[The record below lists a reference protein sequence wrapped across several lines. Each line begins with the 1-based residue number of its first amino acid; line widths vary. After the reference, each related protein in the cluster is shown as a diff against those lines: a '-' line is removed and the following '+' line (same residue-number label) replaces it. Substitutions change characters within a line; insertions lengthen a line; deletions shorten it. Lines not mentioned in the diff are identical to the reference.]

1 MQNSL
6 NKNNIYSANE
16 GRAGIFWERACHCM
30 KASLT
35 SQWFCGLFPLVG
47 WHRWNYVPSCPY
59 TAVKMQN
66 YSSIPSVAS
75 PRMLRSGP
83 CATWSKKPW
92 IASRTGPTLGV
103 SAGRYSFFLN
113 ILYKVVISRCL
124 WVSNDNKD
132 RFATWFQCPIWCLQH
147 IGCKNRSYTV

>member
-16 GRAGIFWERACHCM
+16 GRAGIFWERATVWRLPWLPNGFADCFHSLVDIDGITCHLALIQLWKCRIIRP
-30 KASLT
+30 SLLWLLRGC
-35 SQWFCGLFPLVG
+35 SVVAHVPLDQKNLGLQVG
-47 WHRWNYVPSCPY
+47 QDQHWEC
-59 TAVKMQN
+59 Q
-66 YSSIPSVAS
+66 
-75 PRMLRSGP
+75 L
-83 CATWSKKPW
+83 
-92 IASRTGPTLGV
+92 
-103 SAGRYSFFLN
+103 AGIVFFLN